1 MDLGIGILA
10 RMAFDPASDRALG
23 MADAAHLFES
33 STTRLGLRRNAYLR
47 GYVYAFIELFAPHL
61 TRRMVDV
68 ALAGHGEDYGL

>member
-1 MDLGIGILA
+1 
-10 RMAFDPASDRALG
+10 
-23 MADAAHLFES
+23 
-33 STTRLGLRRNAYLR
+33 LR